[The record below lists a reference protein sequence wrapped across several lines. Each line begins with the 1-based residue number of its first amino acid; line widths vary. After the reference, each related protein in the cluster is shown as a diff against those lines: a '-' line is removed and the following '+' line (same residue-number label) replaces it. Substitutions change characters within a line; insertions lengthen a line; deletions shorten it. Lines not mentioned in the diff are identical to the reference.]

1 MTFYCIQTYA
11 NCIYY
16 LQVRLIL
23 ELENTTSVLRY
34 LARSTG
40 ITFTRSQSWY
50 TVNLGKIKLE
60 QKEAQLVA
68 WEQRANFK
76 KVQELLVRSKMLFIV
91 NKLSC

>member
-1 MTFYCIQTYA
+1 M
-11 NCIYY
+11 
-16 LQVRLIL
+16 QVRLIL

-40 ITFTRSQSWY
+40 ITFTRDQSWY
-50 TVNLGKIKLE
+50 SVNLGKIKLQ

-76 KVQELLVRSKMLFIV
+76 KVQDLLVRLNVHFA
-91 NKLSC
+91 CGTQ